1 MVQSSDKLEILWAAD
16 TVSGEKCEELD
27 FIILT
32 FGRNNGRSLDTVVSE
47 AARSRDSKGMSDLPQ
62 IQLI

>member
-1 MVQSSDKLEILWAAD
+1 M
-16 TVSGEKCEELD
+16 SGEKCEELD

>member
-16 TVSGEKCEELD
+16 IVSGEKCEELD